1 MHFAV
6 YLVINKDN
14 VLDSYE
20 IISFAIRK
28 SAVRHSSRPEV
39 VAMLGNIDRYAD
51 DVLRSVSDG
60 SYAGRLSYSTFF
72 VTNSNGKRRRIERPS
87 LYTRVLQHLSIR
99 LLEPSYRRLDPE
111 IAYNCKEGY
120 GITASDSRKSLIHF
134 LKHNVYERRDLH
146 YALAIDQRKCYEHMT
161 RKLYRKALKMLAVD
175 TELVD
180 FAINVAFNG
189 NSLPIGTPT
198 SPFVHHVIMLAF
210 DRWLGSVPGP
220 KARYADDT
228 LILFR
233 TREEANRAAWRIR
246 NFWWYT
252 YGILAK
258 RNPQIIDIDKSPL
271 SFCGTVLHRNPGKS
285 RNSHGKGYCRPRRNI
300 RERARKCRTDES
312 YSSYFG
318 LFSKT
323 DSFKFLS
330 NMEAKMDFKELT
342 RKIKIKRDFDAEPI
356 SLPELAKSTFSIY
369 DFELRFAKDRDGN
382 QVPNWLRMLV
392 GIPESDTSGNP
403 TGKWLRYCCK
413 TEATALVQYMYMVKE
428 LIDSGEPVMPL
439 NNVEIE
445 NSCGYMFKGSTNRE
459 MYCSRDNISLPNS
472 SVRK

>member
-1 MHFAV
+1 
-6 YLVINKDN
+6 
-14 VLDSYE
+14 
-20 IISFAIRK
+20 
-28 SAVRHSSRPEV
+28 
-39 VAMLGNIDRYAD
+39 MLANIDQYAD

-99 LLEPSYRRLDPE
+99 LIEPVYRRLDPG

-180 FAINVAFNG
+180 FAVNVAFNG

-233 TREEANRAAWRIR
+233 T
-246 NFWWYT
+246 
-252 YGILAK
+252 
-258 RNPQIIDIDKSPL
+258 
-271 SFCGTVLHRNPGKS
+271 
-285 RNSHGKGYCRPRRNI
+285 
-300 RERARKCRTDES
+300 
-312 YSSYFG
+312 
-318 LFSKT
+318 
-323 DSFKFLS
+323 
-330 NMEAKMDFKELT
+330 KE
-342 RKIKIKRDFDAEPI
+342 
-356 SLPELAKSTFSIY
+356 
-369 DFELRFAKDRDGN
+369 
-382 QVPNWLRMLV
+382 
-392 GIPESDTSGNP
+392 
-403 TGKWLRYCCK
+403 
-413 TEATALVQYMYMVKE
+413 EATALVQYMYMVKE

-445 NSCGYMFKGSTNRE
+445 NSCGYMFKGSTDRE
-459 MYCSRDNISLPNS
+459 MYCTRDNISLPNS